1 MILKPIKKAQ
11 SNTHFGN
18 FSEALL
24 ACKVLEA
31 EQLKEVARQAAE
43 AKTPL
48 EQYLVQKDLVDPAA
62 FTLASALAFLLYR
75 IKDADVVAMEQEIAQ
90 RKANL

>member
-1 MILKPIKKAQ
+1 MPTGGTDYAKILNMILKPIKKAQ

-48 EQYLVQKDLVDPAA
+48 ERYLVQKDLVDPAA
-62 FTLASALAFLLYR
+62 FTLAAASLPGSLYHGS
-75 IKDADVVAMEQEIAQ
+75 
-90 RKANL
+90 

>member
-1 MILKPIKKAQ
+1 MPTDGTDYAKIMYMLLKSIKKAK
-11 SNTHFGN
+11 THFGN

-24 ACKVLEA
+24 ACKALEA

-48 EQYLVQKDLVDPAA
+48 EQYLVQKDIVDPAA
-62 FTLASALAFLLYR
+62 FTLAAAT
-75 IKDADVVAMEQEIAQ
+75 
-90 RKANL
+90 

>member
-1 MILKPIKKAQ
+1 MPSDGTNYAILVFGMILKSIKKAHA
-11 SNTHFGN
+11 NTHFGS

-48 EQYLVQKDLVDPAA
+48 EQFLVQKDLVDPAA
-62 FTLASALAFLLYR
+62 FTLAEAA
-75 IKDADVVAMEQEIAQ
+75 
-90 RKANL
+90 